1 MRILITGITGFV
13 GGHLTEHLLG
23 EPGHTIFGISRH
35 SVWPSNLSHLDGKA
49 ELQATDLTDGAAC
62 EQLVRT
68 VRPDWVFHLAGYANT
83 GKSFREPDLCWRDN
97 LTATRSLYDAIART
111 DVRPRIVFVSTGLV
125 YGDSEVSDH
134 AVEESAIL
142 KPASPYAASKAAADL
157 LSYQYTRSHGLDIIR
172 VRLFNQIGPRQ
183 SAEYAVANFARQIA
197 NIELGKQPA
206 VLETGD
212 ISSHRDL
219 TDIRDI
225 VTAFRL
231 LMDHGKTGEVYNA
244 GRGKTW
250 QIQDILNQLLR
261 MASVTV
267 EVRQTI
273 EPGRRADTT
282 ITRANPTK
290 LRTTTG
296 WQPVYPIEQTLKNV
310 LDYWRT
316 EAIKT

>member
-13 GGHLTEHLLG
+13 GGHLTEHLLM
-23 EPGHTIFGISRH
+23 EPGHTIVGISRH
-35 SVWPSNLSHLDGKA
+35 SVWPSNLSQLDGKA
-49 ELQATDLTDGAAC
+49 ELQATDLNDGAAC
-62 EQLVRT
+62 EQLIRRVC
-68 VRPDWVFHLAGYANT
+68 PDWVFHLAGYANT

-97 LTATRSLYDAIART
+97 LAATRSLYDAIART
-111 DVRPRIVFVSTGLV
+111 EVRPRIVFVSTGLV
-125 YGDSEVSDH
+125 YGDPEVSDH
-134 AVEESAIL
+134 AVDESAIL
-142 KPASPYAASKAAADL
+142 KPASPYASSKAAADL

-197 NIELGKQPA
+197 NIEAGKQPA
-206 VLETGD
+206 IMETGD
-212 ISSHRDL
+212 LSSHRDL

-231 LMDHGKTGEVYNA
+231 LMDHGNAGEVYNA

-250 QIQDILNQLLR
+250 QIQHILNQLLR

-290 LRTTTG
+290 LCATTG
-296 WQPVYPIEQTLKNV
+296 WQPVYPIEQTLKDV
-310 LDYWRT
+310 LDYWRA
-316 EAIKT
+316 EAAKT